1 MAQSGERIGSTIAGF
16 EVEAPVGVGGMG
28 AVYLARDPTLK
39 RRVAL
44 KVVAPALADDPR
56 YRTRFLREAELA
68 ASLDHPAIV
77 PVYAAGE
84 SDGDLYLAMRYV
96 EGGSLADRLLAD
108 GRLEPERATALLAPV
123 AAALDAAHAAGLA
136 HRDVKPGNILLDGDH
151 AYLADFGLARP
162 TTATASAPATAAG
175 LRGTVGY
182 LAPEQ
187 LEGQPASP
195 QADQYALAC
204 VLFECLTGRRPF
216 EREND
221 IAVVY
226 AHHTEAPPG
235 VTSVAA
241 GLPKEIDAVVARG
254 LAKRPADRFRSCGE
268 LIEAAARACGVRV
281 DAPGRAH
288 RRRRSMLV
296 GAIAGAAVAALAGVG
311 ALLLP
316 GTRSVEAAVAAG
328 PSDPVVVIDG
338 TTGSIVGRID
348 AGSSPS
354 RIAIGADAAWVLNAD
369 VRTVTRIDLET
380 LEPGQPFAVVGDPVD
395 LAVGV
400 TPLDRAAGAPA
411 VWVATGTGAAAS
423 SAGTGTL
430 ADTVVPV
437 DPSTLAPLGRVPLG
451 VPAAEDAVSAGGGMV
466 SAANALW
473 VVQADGTVARI
484 RARGLE
490 VTDVVR
496 DVEARVITAT
506 EDAVWA
512 LGERL
517 WRIDPASAEVTDVV
531 DLGATADA
539 HAIAAGGGAVWVSS
553 WADGTIWRV
562 DAAAPEQREA
572 LPGPPHAAFLAY
584 VGGSVWTLVR
594 GDEATLSAIDPATGR
609 VVRQVSVGA
618 AAHGVAT
625 DGKRLFVTTTGRSAP
640 ASESDT
646 GHVDVQSSACTPAE
660 HGPGVEEPQFLIV
673 SDLPL
678 SGASASG
685 ARSMADAVRSVLAAR
700 GWRAGGYSIGY
711 QSCSNANERGRTAEL
726 RCSRNAAGYAATPRV
741 LGVIGTGDPFCTLA
755 ELQRLAT
762 APGGPVAV
770 ISPSAADSL
779 DAMDRVGTQNLARLT
794 PSYSSVVGALL
805 SFAGQ
810 DLGARRLLVVAREP
824 SWYAAFGA
832 VPAARL
838 GMTLHTSV
846 WPEDP
851 TTLADRV
858 TQAGADAVAVD
869 VDGFAAE
876 AGSALRELRRRLGP
890 DVPVIALNALPVS
903 DFVTWAGR
911 DVAAGTYVLSTAPT
925 FDDLTARG
933 QAWVRTFA
941 ASQPD
946 GVAPAAPVAAQAA
959 EVLLD
964 AIARSDG
971 TRASVT
977 RAVARTQVS
986 DGLLPAFRLDQH
998 GNAAPSPVTVL
1009 RVQGAG
1015 QASGDLQPAF
1025 AGATVVKRITAPGFD
1040 DAFATRRGDAVLAL
1054 TTHRDEAE
1062 GPWAVRCSRATATR
1076 CSSRGTFDASDAATA
1091 RRLCPSGTYR
1101 SDGWRPAT
1109 GLPGSLDTLTCA
1121 DGSTLVL
1128 RRWALYDWF
1137 RPGGQRT
1144 ELGWAWRVVAGT
1156 GRLAGVTGEGVTRED
1171 LHSARRERYADGVVS
1186 GELRAQ

>member
-235 VTSVAA
+235 VTSLAA

-281 DAPGRAH
+281 DAHGGVH
-288 RRRRSMLV
+288 RRRRSMFV
-296 GAIAGAAVAALAGVG
+296 GAIAGAAVAALAGLG
-311 ALLLP
+311 ALLVP
-316 GTRSVEAAVAAG
+316 GTRSVEAAVVAA

-411 VWVATGTGAAAS
+411 VWVATGTGAAGS

-437 DPSTLAPLGRVPLG
+437 DPSTLAPLGRV
-451 VPAAEDAVSAGGGMV
+451 AARRPGCRGRGLRRRRDGQCGERAVGRPGRRHRRS
-466 SAANALW
+466 
-473 VVQADGTVARI
+473 DP
-484 RARGLE
+484 RARPRGHRRRARRRGARHHGDGGRGLGPRRAA
-490 VTDVVR
+490 VAHRPGVR
-496 DVEARVITAT
+496 RGHRRRRSRRNRGRARHRR
-506 EDAVWA
+506 
-512 LGERL
+512 GR
-517 WRIDPASAEVTDVV
+517 RR
-531 DLGATADA
+531 
-539 HAIAAGGGAVWVSS
+539 
-553 WADGTIWRV
+553 RV
-562 DAAAPEQREA
+562 G
-572 LPGPPHAAFLAY
+572 LV
-584 VGGSVWTLVR
+584 VGGRHDLARRR
-594 GDEATLSAIDPATGR
+594 GGTR
-609 VVRQVSVGA
+609 
-618 AAHGVAT
+618 
-625 DGKRLFVTTTGRSAP
+625 
-640 ASESDT
+640 
-646 GHVDVQSSACTPAE
+646 
-660 HGPGVEEPQFLIV
+660 
-673 SDLPL
+673 
-678 SGASASG
+678 
-685 ARSMADAVRSVLAAR
+685 AAR
-700 GWRAGGYSIGY
+700 G
-711 QSCSNANERGRTAEL
+711 
-726 RCSRNAAGYAATPRV
+726 
-741 LGVIGTGDPFCTLA
+741 
-755 ELQRLAT
+755 
-762 APGGPVAV
+762 APG
-770 ISPSAADSL
+770 
-779 DAMDRVGTQNLARLT
+779 
-794 PSYSSVVGALL
+794 
-805 SFAGQ
+805 
-810 DLGARRLLVVAREP
+810 
-824 SWYAAFGA
+824 
-832 VPAARL
+832 PAPRGL
-838 GMTLHTSV
+838 PG
-846 WPEDP
+846 
-851 TTLADRV
+851 
-858 TQAGADAVAVD
+858 
-869 VDGFAAE
+869 
-876 AGSALRELRRRLGP
+876 LRRR
-890 DVPVIALNALPVS
+890 
-903 DFVTWAGR
+903 
-911 DVAAGTYVLSTAPT
+911 
-925 FDDLTARG
+925 
-933 QAWVRTFA
+933 
-941 ASQPD
+941 
-946 GVAPAAPVAAQAA
+946 
-959 EVLLD
+959 
-964 AIARSDG
+964 
-971 TRASVT
+971 
-977 RAVARTQVS
+977 
-986 DGLLPAFRLDQH
+986 
-998 GNAAPSPVTVL
+998 
-1009 RVQGAG
+1009 
-1015 QASGDLQPAF
+1015 
-1025 AGATVVKRITAPGFD
+1025 
-1040 DAFATRRGDAVLAL
+1040 
-1054 TTHRDEAE
+1054 
-1062 GPWAVRCSRATATR
+1062 
-1076 CSSRGTFDASDAATA
+1076 
-1091 RRLCPSGTYR
+1091 
-1101 SDGWRPAT
+1101 
-1109 GLPGSLDTLTCA
+1109 
-1121 DGSTLVL
+1121 
-1128 RRWALYDWF
+1128 
-1137 RPGGQRT
+1137 
-1144 ELGWAWRVVAGT
+1144 
-1156 GRLAGVTGEGVTRED
+1156 
-1171 LHSARRERYADGVVS
+1171 
-1186 GELRAQ
+1186 